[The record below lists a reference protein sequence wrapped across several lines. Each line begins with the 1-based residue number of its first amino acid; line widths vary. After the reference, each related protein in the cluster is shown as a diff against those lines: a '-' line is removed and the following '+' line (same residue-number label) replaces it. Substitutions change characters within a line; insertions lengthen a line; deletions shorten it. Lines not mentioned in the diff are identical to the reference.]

1 MLKIIDIKTEI
12 IYYIYVKQ
20 RLPLSPYG
28 IPHRQMSMILRH
40 KSLNC
45 FRVAYAIRNFL
56 LRGIVIKDLYSV
68 NEAIR
73 DREVRVIGSDGEM
86 KGVMSSRDAQR
97 LADNEGLDLVKISP
111 NANPP
116 VCKIMDYSKFKY
128 EQSKREKE
136 NRKNQTVIEIKEI
149 RLSMTIDVGDIAV
162 KTKQCLK
169 FLEAGNKV
177 KVSIRM
183 KGRENARSYQ
193 GVKVMQDFFD
203 GLDGKAVQDKAPT
216 TEGRTITM
224 MLSPV
229 KS

>member
-1 MLKIIDIKTEI
+1 M
-12 IYYIYVKQ
+12 
-20 RLPLSPYG
+20 
-28 IPHRQMSMILRH
+28 
-40 KSLNC
+40 
-45 FRVAYAIRNFL
+45 
-56 LRGIVIKDLYSV
+56 VIKELYQV

-73 DREVRVIGSDGEM
+73 DKEVRLIGADGSM
-86 KGVMSSRDAQR
+86 LGIMSANQALR
-97 LADNEGLDLVKISP
+97 LAEEAELDLVKISP
-111 NANPP
+111 NAVPP

-128 EQSKREKE
+128 EQAKKDKE
-136 NRKNQTVIEIKEI
+136 NRKNQTVVEIKEI

-183 KGRENARSYQ
+183 KGRENARAYQ

-203 GLDGKAVQDKAPT
+203 GLEGKAIQDKKPL
-216 TEGRTITM
+216 TEGKIITM

-229 KS
+229 KQ

>member
-1 MLKIIDIKTEI
+1 M
-12 IYYIYVKQ
+12 
-20 RLPLSPYG
+20 
-28 IPHRQMSMILRH
+28 
-40 KSLNC
+40 
-45 FRVAYAIRNFL
+45 
-56 LRGIVIKDLYSV
+56 YSV

-73 DREVRVIGSDGEM
+73 DKEVRVIGSDGEM
-86 KGVMSSRDAQR
+86 IGVMSSIQAQK
-97 LADNEGLDLVKISP
+97 LADEAELDLVKISP
-111 NANPP
+111 NAVPP

-128 EQSKREKE
+128 EQAKREKE

-183 KGRENARSYQ
+183 KGRENARAYQ

-203 GLDGKAVQDKAPT
+203 GLDGKAIQDKKPV
-216 TEGRTITM
+216 TEGRNIIM
-224 MLSPV
+224 MLSPA
-229 KS
+229 KN

>member
-1 MLKIIDIKTEI
+1 MRCTAIKEF
-12 IYYIYVKQ
+12 YQ
-20 RLPLSPYG
+20 
-28 IPHRQMSMILRH
+28 
-40 KSLNC
+40 
-45 FRVAYAIRNFL
+45 
-56 LRGIVIKDLYSV
+56 V

-73 DREVRVIGSDGEM
+73 DKEVRLIGADGTM
-86 KGVMSSRDAQR
+86 LGVMSSSQALS
-97 LADNEGLDLVKISP
+97 LAEEADLDLVKISP
-111 NANPP
+111 TATPP

-128 EQSKREKE
+128 EQAKKDKE
-136 NRKNQTVIEIKEI
+136 NRRNQTLVELKEI

-193 GVKVMQDFFD
+193 GVKVMEDFFETL
-203 GLDGKAVQDKAPT
+203 GGKAVQDKKPT
-216 TEGRTITM
+216 TEGRNIIM
-224 MLSPV
+224 MLSPA

>member
-1 MLKIIDIKTEI
+1 MAVISSGCSLQPDIFLINSKECKT
-12 IYYIYVKQ
+12 
-20 RLPLSPYG
+20 
-28 IPHRQMSMILRH
+28 
-40 KSLNC
+40 
-45 FRVAYAIRNFL
+45 
-56 LRGIVIKDLYSV
+56 IKDLYSV

-73 DREVRVIGSDGEM
+73 DKEVRVIGSDGQM
-86 KGVMSSRDAQR
+86 IGVMSSMQAQK
-97 LADNEGLDLVKISP
+97 LADEAELDLVKISP
-111 NANPP
+111 NAVPP

-128 EQSKREKE
+128 EQAKRDKE
-136 NRKNQTVIEIKEI
+136 NRKNQVVVEIKEI

-183 KGRENARSYQ
+183 KGRENARAYQ

-203 GLDGKAVQDKAPT
+203 GLGGKAVQDKKPL
-216 TEGRTITM
+216 TEGRNIIM

-229 KS
+229 KSNS

>member
-1 MLKIIDIKTEI
+1 MSKAKADPFRRTEI
-12 IYYIYVKQ
+12 LSGKITFFKAFLPCVFGL
-20 RLPLSPYG
+20 RLQPDFLF
-28 IPHRQMSMILRH
+28 REVMI
-40 KSLNC
+40 
-45 FRVAYAIRNFL
+45 
-56 LRGIVIKDLYSV
+56 IKDLYSV

-73 DREVRVIGSDGEM
+73 DKEVRVIGSDGEM
-86 KGVMSSRDAQR
+86 LGVMSAFQAQR
-97 LADNEGLDLVKISP
+97 LANDAELDLVKISP
-111 NANPP
+111 NAVPP

-136 NRKNQTVIEIKEI
+136 NRKNQTIVELKEI
-149 RLSMTIDVGDIAV
+149 RLSMTIDVGDIQV

-183 KGRENARSYQ
+183 KGRENARAYQ
-193 GVKVMQDFFD
+193 GVKVMQDFFE
-203 GLDGKAVQDKAPT
+203 GLEGKAVQDKKPS
-216 TEGRTITM
+216 TEGRMIIM